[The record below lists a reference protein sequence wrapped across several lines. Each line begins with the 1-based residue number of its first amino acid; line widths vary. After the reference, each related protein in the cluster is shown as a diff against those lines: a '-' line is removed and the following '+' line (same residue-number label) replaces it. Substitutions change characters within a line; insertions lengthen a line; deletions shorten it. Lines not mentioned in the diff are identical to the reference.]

1 MSDVLYIPDMARK
14 LGRTEAAI
22 RAAVQ
27 RDQSRGSRKKALP
40 PAFKLGGLWAWRAV
54 DVDHWLAVK
63 AGVMPA
69 KNS

>member
-27 RDQSRGSRKKALP
+27 RDRSRGSRKKALP
-40 PAFKLGGLWAWRAV
+40 PAFKLGSMWCWRVA
-54 DVDHWLAVK
+54 DVDAWLARK
-63 AGVMPA
+63 AAGE
-69 KNS
+69 